1 MWSRYSI
8 GRLITGDSQRK
19 ATNSF
24 KNISIWTQPSS
35 PTHGRMRNLKWVSL
49 VPTVEWEEEEEV
61 TVIVAVEE
69 VVAVLEVVEAVTAV
83 TVADMAE
90 EEALGEVIAIVE
102 EEEAEA
108 DTEMLEEEEDL
119 AVAEEVDSE
128 VVEEE
133 DLEAAEEEDLVAV
146 GAEDTKIH
154 WIFGYAQIS
163 SRLCFALWND
173 GWILRAADR
182 SEILLISR
190 SM

>member
-133 DLEAAEEEDLVAV
+133 EDTVAV